1 MSARSRF
8 FLQTIS
14 SELLAENRITTLV
27 KDEDG
32 VPQSRMTF
40 RGSIDVALHAPYK
53 TVLHGR
59 FKGHTLQH
67 VPSTHLKW
75 KIRKHLEMAA
85 FMCAE
90 LDRRKQLER
99 LCGEF
104 TEPNNGSI

>member
-8 FLQTIS
+8 FLQTITS
-14 SELLAENRITTLV
+14 TLLPDNRISATV

-32 VPQSRMTF
+32 LPQSRMTF
-40 RGSIDVALHAPYK
+40 TGSIDVALHAPYK

-90 LDRRKQLER
+90 LDRRKVLER

-104 TEPNNGSI
+104 KEPTHGPI